1 MSGREWMRI
10 TGQTRARVA
19 TLVNPRSRLAR
30 ALDLK
35 GHFVMDVKIGRAFN
49 KGHYWT
55 KELFLDLPSSQRYG
69 YT

>member
-10 TGQTRARVA
+10 PGQTRARVS

-49 KGHYWT
+49 KSAFFRPSLLT
-55 KELFLDLPSSQRYG
+55 KVRLHLG
-69 YT
+69 